1 MFYKRVIF
9 IFLMEISLLSPMLI
23 TLEKNIKIKIKRLDK
38 EKISWHDRKVTLQQV
53 DILRV
58 GYLA

>member
-38 EKISWHDRKVTLQQV
+38 EKISWHGRKVTLQKV

-58 GYLA
+58 GI

>member
-9 IFLMEISLLSPMLI
+9 IFLMEISFLSPMLI

-58 GYLA
+58 GI

>member
-38 EKISWHDRKVTLQQV
+38 EKISWHDRKVTLQKV